1 MAETQDQESKGSH
14 CARTVRDH
22 DATLYDFVENCDR
35 EVVSQVYSRAETP
48 PFVARWFHQPRALAT
63 GTVSVVPHGGSHE
76 RRCVS
81 THAAAVWCGGRN
93 VVEGHRGV
101 GRILAF
107 IFSRLGEQQEKAS
120 AAKPV
125 SPIPPWRS

>member
-1 MAETQDQESKGSH
+1 MVETQDQESKGSH
-14 CARTVRDH
+14 CARALRDH
-22 DATLYDFVENCDR
+22 DATLYDLVDGCDR
-35 EVVSQVYSRAETP
+35 EVVSQVDSRAKTP
-48 PFVARWFHQPRALAT
+48 PFVARWFHQTPSQALAT
-63 GTVSVVPHGGSHE
+63 GTVSVVPHGE

-81 THAAAVWCGGRN
+81 THAAVWCGGRN

-107 IFSRLGEQQEKAS
+107 IFSRLGEQKEKAS
-120 AAKPV
+120 AAKFV